1 MLYSL
6 ALVVSLFVVVCVKTA
21 EKAGGGGGQLLGPE
35 KWVLWWL
42 DWKRGRVRGSCGICS
57 SRRRGPPSA
66 RPAPPRQPA
75 VCKKKAGGGTRS
87 AQTQPEN
94 NCLGIIVIL
103 GFNTIQQEKWE
114 FKHLTASKQPA
125 GNNGNQTSYSS
136 VSADYM
142 SIAVFRSSCCNVDN

>member
-1 MLYSL
+1 MLEVESCWGRRSEFSGGWIGKE
-6 ALVVSLFVVVCVKTA
+6 AECGGAVVFVA
-21 EKAGGGGGQLLGPE
+21 AGGAARHQP
-35 KWVLWWL
+35 
-42 DWKRGRVRGSCGICS
+42 
-57 SRRRGPPSA
+57 GPPTRQRHRHGS
-66 RPAPPRQPA
+66 PPCVRRKQGEA
-75 VCKKKAGGGTRS
+75 LG
-87 AQTQPEN
+87 QTQPEN

-142 SIAVFRSSCCNVDN
+142 FIAVFRSSCCNVDN